1 MIYDGV
7 KYPINICEAKQQG
20 TNDKRKD
27 GKKPQSLGNAIERS
41 CKNYLELYFTPFDY
55 FPYNMFLSGC
65 DFKKKSYIIDRLD
78 VLTNITK
85 ETKIILFILIQS
97 HLFG

>member
-20 TNDKRKD
+20 TNDKRKEE

-41 CKNYLELYFTPFDY
+41 CKNYLEL
-55 FPYNMFLSGC
+55 
-65 DFKKKSYIIDRLD
+65 
-78 VLTNITK
+78 
-85 ETKIILFILIQS
+85 
-97 HLFG
+97 